1 MCLAA
6 ELNSLAKYLH
16 WKQIYGSENGWLQK
30 MLNVTYTRLLSP
42 NIPMPRKSVLGSSP
56 WKPEAT

>member
-16 WKQIYGSENGWLQK
+16 WKQIYGSENVRLHK
-30 MLNVTYTRLLSP
+30 MLHKDGTLHNSKVEDTLSLF
-42 NIPMPRKSVLGSSP
+42 RDKH
-56 WKPEAT
+56 

>member
-16 WKQIYGSENGWLQK
+16 WKQIYGSENVRLHK
-30 MLNVTYTRLLSP
+30 MLLTRDY
-42 NIPMPRKSVLGSSP
+42 
-56 WKPEAT
+56 